1 MLPRR
6 VQGWGCDVGAVGRL
20 FGSIF
25 GLEEMQ
31 MGGGVCGTLNC
42 ALCSSKYVFVRGMMQ
57 IWALEGGGWN
67 RGRRVKIF
75 CK

>member
-1 MLPRR
+1 M
-6 VQGWGCDVGAVGRL
+6 GGL

-25 GLEEMQ
+25 AVEEMQ
-31 MGGGVCGTLNC
+31 MGGGGCGTLSC
-42 ALCSSKYVFVRGMMQ
+42 WLCSSKYVFVRGMMQ

-67 RGRRVKIF
+67 KGRRVKIF

>member
-1 MLPRR
+1 MLPCL
-6 VQGWGCDVGAVGRL
+6 VQGWGCEVGAVGGL

-25 GLEEMQ
+25 AVEEMQ
-31 MGGGVCGTLNC
+31 MGGGGCGTLSC
-42 ALCSSKYVFVRGMMQ
+42 WLCSSKYVFVRGMMQ

-67 RGRRVKIF
+67 KGRRVKIF

>member
-1 MLPRR
+1 M
-6 VQGWGCDVGAVGRL
+6 GGL

-25 GLEEMQ
+25 AVEEMQ
-31 MGGGVCGTLNC
+31 MGGGGTLNC
-42 ALCSSKYVFVRGMMQ
+42 GLCSSKYVFVRVMMQ

-67 RGRRVKIF
+67 KGRRVKIF

>member
-1 MLPRR
+1 MLPCS
-6 VQGWGCDVGAVGRL
+6 VQGWGCEVGAAGGL

-25 GLEEMQ
+25 AVEEMQ
-31 MGGGVCGTLNC
+31 MGGGGSGTLSC
-42 ALCSSKYVFVRGMMQ
+42 GLRSSKYVFVRSMMQ

-67 RGRRVKIF
+67 KGRRVKIF